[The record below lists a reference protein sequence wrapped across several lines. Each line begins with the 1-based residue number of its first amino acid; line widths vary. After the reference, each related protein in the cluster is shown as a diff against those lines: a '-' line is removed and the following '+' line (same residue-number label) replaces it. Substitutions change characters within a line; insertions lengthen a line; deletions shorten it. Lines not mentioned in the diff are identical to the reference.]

1 MKPEPPSIF
10 VNGTLDIMSINIV
23 QEPVCGLGACVISVE
38 SRNKVLNEGNVVEG
52 GSEDQLACCFSKIL
66 VELIID
72 ICSAGAVTTLGV
84 QRGD

>member
-1 MKPEPPSIF
+1 M
-10 VNGTLDIMSINIV
+10 
-23 QEPVCGLGACVISVE
+23 ISVE